1 MPNPAALTP
10 STKLVAFIKG
20 FEKCRL
26 KAYMPTPND
35 KPTLGWG
42 STGPDITL
50 GMTWTQA
57 QADQRFASDL
67 AKFAAGVFKAINGA
81 PTSQDQFDA
90 MVSLAYNIGLA
101 NFGISSVL
109 TNHRGIHYQTAA
121 LAFGLWNKQRDAHG
135 VLVVLNGLTKRR
147 KAEAAI
153 YSGGVYPAV

>member
-1 MPNPAALTP
+1 MPSSAPLTP
-10 STKLVAFIKG
+10 SAKLVAFIQG

-42 STGPDITL
+42 STGPDIVM

-57 QADQRFASDL
+57 QADARFAADL
-67 AKFAAGVFKAINGA
+67 AKFASGVFKALNGA
-81 PTSQDQFDA
+81 PTTQDQFDA

-109 TNHRGIHYQTAA
+109 SNHRAIHYQTAA
-121 LAFGLWNKQRDAHG
+121 LAFGLWNKQRDANG

-153 YSGGVYPAV
+153 YSDGVYPA